1 MPTCYTHTRFEH
13 ARCSHTMSDLEP
25 VLTRGIR
32 KRAQRICSLAY
43 AKMRSHTLSP
53 RVCVCVCARA
63 RAFVFSCVARV
74 RGQREER
81 KRKKE
86 RREGERGEKRRK
98 GKRKSRETRRVRAR
112 SEACTRARA
121 SNRRCS
127 RAEMYPASYQQHSR
141 KIRRGKKIGRLN

>member
-63 RAFVFSCVARV
+63 HSCFRVSRVCEANAR
-74 RGQREER
+74 REN
-81 KRKKE
+81 E
-86 RREGERGEKRRK
+86 RRRGEKGREGKKEEREKENRARRAEYAR
-98 GKRKSRETRRVRAR
+98 GARRVLARERATG
-112 SEACTRARA
+112 AVLGQKCTRHRTSNARE
-121 SNRRCS
+121 RF
-127 RAEMYPASYQQHSR
+127 AE
-141 KIRRGKKIGRLN
+141 GKKSAG